1 MALLQGHISEHVS
14 LQAQGEVG
22 ELVSQDG
29 VFQAEM
35 QQDPQGGQIK
45 LEAMVAERIAEIT
58 MEIAKSEAMGQG
70 QDPLVALKQRELD
83 LKAMELQRRSENDMI
98 TNELQQET
106 LDERM
111 DIEKMKLEDNE
122 DQAAERIR
130 IAETKLAQNRMI
142 AEERLRVQKMR
153 DKNKN

>member
-1 MALLQGHISEHVS
+1 MIQQE
-14 LQAQGEVG
+14 LQA
-22 ELVSQDG
+22 
-29 VFQAEM
+29 
-35 QQDPQGGQIK
+35 DPQAAQIKVEALIAQQIAKITTELAQEEAGGQK
-45 LEAMVAERIAEIT
+45 
-58 MEIAKSEAMGQG
+58 

-83 LKAMELQRRSENDMI
+83 LKAMELQRRSESDMM

>member
-1 MALLQGHISEHVS
+1 
-14 LQAQGEVG
+14 
-22 ELVSQDG
+22 
-29 VFQAEM
+29 
-35 QQDPQGGQIK
+35 
-45 LEAMVAERIAEIT
+45 
-58 MEIAKSEAMGQG
+58 
-70 QDPLVALKQRELD
+70 
-83 LKAMELQRRSENDMI
+83 MI